1 MGTGDA
7 NRRVDDCCPQNRYN
21 RHRLS
26 GASFVAKISL
36 TVDQRA
42 KPILLP
48 VTSHPY
54 DGEAIILSAAIRVQG
69 NRVVGRTQRALTSLV
84 AAIPAGFLAY
94 LLVMVFLSRADSLT
108 MMTQIVVGVTLLC
121 AALVALMPIG
131 LMIFT
136 GKKAKDDD
144 DVVTRPS
151 SRKADVGDDEEVEE
165 AGEIEELE
173 DVAAESDEMSAFEES
188 DADIMADSDAELTG
202 PASSLD
208 EIESIDFDDEEE
220 VKPKKRKK

>member
-1 MGTGDA
+1 M
-7 NRRVDDCCPQNRYN
+7 
-21 RHRLS
+21 
-26 GASFVAKISL
+26 
-36 TVDQRA
+36 
-42 KPILLP
+42 
-48 VTSHPY
+48 
-54 DGEAIILSAAIRVQG
+54 
-69 NRVVGRTQRALTSLV
+69 GRTQRALTSLV

-144 DVVTRPS
+144 EVAARPS
-151 SRKADVGDDEEVEE
+151 GKKAVVEDDEEVEE
-165 AGEIEELE
+165 AGEIEELD
-173 DVAAESDEMSAFEES
+173 DVAAESDEISAFEES